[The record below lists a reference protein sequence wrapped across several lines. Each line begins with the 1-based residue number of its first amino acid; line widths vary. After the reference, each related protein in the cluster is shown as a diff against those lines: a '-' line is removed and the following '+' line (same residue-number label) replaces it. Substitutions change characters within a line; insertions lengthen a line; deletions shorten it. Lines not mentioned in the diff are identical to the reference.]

1 MSAVRP
7 REICRAGAV
16 LLLCLLPLAWKVGVP
31 DSTFHMEVM
40 SLMPSQETWLR
51 GHEGDERAWIVPSW
65 NGRPRL
71 NKPPM
76 LVWLNLLAW
85 SDLRPENAAVDDLV
99 RRARLLGAGLAG
111 LGLMAV
117 YAMGRLLGGPSLAW
131 RAALAAGTTLFF
143 IRQGRLASYDTHLFA
158 WVSVAV
164 AFIWQALRK
173 VGHNGERP
181 PAGAWGAALL
191 AGAALALAV
200 LTKGPIAFLF
210 VLVPAG
216 TILWALGPPRKP
228 SVKLLLLMT
237 AATFALVSPWYAYV
251 LHEFP
256 AAGRVLLSEY
266 RQARQTV
273 QFPLLYLVLVALV
286 FPWSVSM
293 AGACGAFLSRP
304 FRKSLARKE
313 WIPLVWLL
321 AVFVVMSLPEAK
333 RERYVFPA
341 LPAAGLLI
349 AQGWLWLEEHVRAR
363 GAPAGWQRLLLDAH
377 FGVLLACSAT
387 VALFPPVQEV
397 LFGRGFLK
405 EAELPG
411 LDWKTALPA
420 GLVLLCLASWALRGA
435 RALRFGRAFALTAVW
450 TALASAFVFNFYVHS
465 HHGRYGGRAAAEETA
480 RLARSIGLFWLC
492 LDPNTDKEPDQ
503 KFLLYSRRVIPRVGP
518 EELKGLVKSNSKVA
532 VIAASDE
539 RHGRVLS
546 GLGLKQTLAFN
557 DGRRSRILF
566 MSGESRPAEAATTQD
581 LP

>member
-1 MSAVRP
+1 MSAGYP
-7 REICRAGAV
+7 REIPRAGAALV
-16 LLLCLLPLAWKVGVP
+16 LCLLSLVWKAGVP

-51 GHEGDERAWIVPSW
+51 GHEGGKRAWIVPSW

-85 SDLRPENAAVDDLV
+85 SDMRPESATVDDLIW
-99 RRARLLGAGLAG
+99 RARLLSAGLAC
-111 LGLMAV
+111 LGLLAV
-117 YAMGRLLGGPSLAW
+117 YAMGRFLGGRPLAW

-143 IRQGRLASYDTHLFA
+143 IRQGRLASYDTHLFS

-164 AFIWQALRK
+164 AFIWQAARK
-173 VGHNGERP
+173 ARLGERP

-210 VLVPAG
+210 VLVPAAS
-216 TILWALGPPRKP
+216 ILWALGPPRKP
-228 SVKLLLLMT
+228 SFKLVLMM
-237 AATFALVSPWYAYV
+237 AATTFVLVSPWYAYV

-256 AAGRVLLSEY
+256 GAGRVLLSEY
-266 RQARQTV
+266 RQARQNV
-273 QFPLLYLVLVALV
+273 QFPLYYLVLLALA
-286 FPWSVSM
+286 FPWGFSL
-293 AGACGAFLSRP
+293 AGACGAFFSRP
-304 FRKSLARKE
+304 FRKSLAGKE
-313 WIPLVWLL
+313 WIPFVWLL
-321 AVFVVMSLPEAK
+321 GVLLVLSLPEAK

-349 AQGWLWLEEHVRAR
+349 AQGWHWLEEHVRAR

-377 FGVLLACSAT
+377 FGVLLACSAA
-387 VALFPPVQEV
+387 VAVYPPVQDV
-397 LFGRGFLK
+397 LLGQGLLK

-420 GLVLLCLASWALRGA
+420 GLVLFCLASWAFRSV
-435 RALRFGRAFALTAVW
+435 RACRFDRAFALTAVW
-450 TALASAFVFNFYVHS
+450 TALASAFVLNFYVHS
-465 HHGRYGGRAAAEETA
+465 HHGRYGGRTAAEETA
-480 RLARSIGLFWLC
+480 KLARGISLFWLC
-492 LDPNTDKEPDQ
+492 LDPATDKEPDQ
-503 KFLLYSRRVIPRVGP
+503 KFLLYSRRIIPRIGP
-518 EELKGLVKSNSKVA
+518 EDLKGFVESNLQVA

-539 RHGRVLS
+539 RHDRVLS

-557 DGRRSRILF
+557 DGRQSRTLF
-566 MSGESRPAEAATTQD
+566 MSDESHSAEAAAPEE